1 MSLGWKTT
9 VPASILDEATAGVIM
24 DRLHEALSLA
34 EQSGDTLVV
43 ALISE
48 AMDHVGCPIAV
59 SAPTI

>member
-1 MSLGWKTT
+1 
-9 VPASILDEATAGVIM
+9 VPASILDEAAAGVIM

-43 ALISE
+43 ALISD
-48 AMDHVGCPIAV
+48 AMDHVGYRIAV